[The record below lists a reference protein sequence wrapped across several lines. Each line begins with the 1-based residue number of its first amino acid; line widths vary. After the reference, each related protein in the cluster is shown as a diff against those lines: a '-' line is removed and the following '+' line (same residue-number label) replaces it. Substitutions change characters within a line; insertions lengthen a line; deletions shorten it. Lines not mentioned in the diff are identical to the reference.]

1 MKTDRYHFPTV
12 DSTNAWA
19 KANVR
24 YLRRDRLTVVTA
36 DEQTAGRGRHN
47 RVWISPPDQN
57 LYATFCLFL
66 PSHRRDFANVTQVV
80 AVSAAL
86 ELSRMGYSPSLKWP
100 NDILVDNAK
109 IGGILGETTQID
121 DEVCCI
127 IGLGLNINMPPSA
140 LASLDRP
147 ATSLSII
154 AKQSLKLEDVSDQ
167 IINAVCAGLKRF
179 LKEGLAAFIDD
190 FRGILVHQLGDT
202 VCFHLG
208 NVIVEGSFHSINDDG
223 TLNLIINDDV
233 KRIVSG
239 EIA

>member
-1 MKTDRYHFPTV
+1 MKIDRYHFPIV
-12 DSTNAWA
+12 DSTNVWA

-24 YLRRDRLTVVTA
+24 YFKRDRITVVTA
-36 DEQTAGRGRHN
+36 GEQTAGRGRHN

-66 PSHRRDFANVTQVV
+66 PPRRRDFANVTQVV

-100 NDILVDNAK
+100 NDILIENAK
-109 IGGILGETTQID
+109 VGGILGETTRID
-121 DEVCCI
+121 DEVCCL

-154 AKQSLKLEDVSDQ
+154 AKQSLNLEEISDQ
-167 IINAVCAGLKRF
+167 ISNAVCAGLKRF
-179 LKEGLAAFIDD
+179 LKDGLPPFLEN
-190 FRGILVHQLGDT
+190 FRGLLVHQLGDT
-202 VCFHLG
+202 VRFHLG